1 MPAQLRTRVRPRL
14 RGQEIQA
21 PGLDLFRRTY
31 GVLARPEDRLVEWS
45 KCLAQVVAIELPVTA
60 VRAAVIA
67 GEPSSDCLI
76 LGRCVILRDVGP
88 AKAERCHPH
97 APAYHDVTV
106 AAAGTL

>member
-1 MPAQLRTRVRPRL
+1 MPAQLRPRVRPRL
-14 RGQEIQA
+14 KGQDIQA

-76 LGRCVILRDVGP
+76 LGRRVILWDTGP
-88 AKAERCHPH
+88 SEAERRH
-97 APAYHDVTV
+97 AHGRYHAVTV
-106 AAAGTL
+106 TAAGAR